1 MSGLVHLYHG
11 NGKGKTSA
19 AMGLALRAAG
29 RGRRVLVVQFL
40 KGRPSGE
47 VLAFEGM
54 EAVRVLRGKGNRKF
68 VFQMDEAERAR
79 ERTTQRA
86 LFDEAVRAANS
97 GEYGLLVLDEMVD
110 ACNSGMVDET
120 ALLAFLQDRP
130 PELEVVMT
138 GREPPHRLR
147 AAADYISK
155 IEKEKHPYDKGV
167 LAREGVEY

>member
-47 VLAFEGM
+47 VMALEKM
-54 EAVRVLRGKGNRKF
+54 DAVRVLRGKTNQKF
-68 VFQMDEAERAR
+68 VFQMDEVERACER
-79 ERTTQRA
+79 ETQQS
-86 LFDEAVRAANS
+86 LFDRAARAAGS
-97 GEYGLLVLDEMVD
+97 GEYGLLVLDEVVD
-110 ACNSGMVDET
+110 ACNTGMVDQAT
-120 ALLAFLQDRP
+120 LLAFLQARP
-130 PELEVVMT
+130 QELEVVMT
-138 GREPPHRLR
+138 GREPARKLR

-155 IEKEKHPYDKGV
+155 IEKEKHPYDQGV
-167 LAREGVEY
+167 PAREGVEY